1 MLQSMRQGAQGT
13 TAKIIIG
20 LIVLYFAAFGL
31 ETLLPGG
38 AGTSVAE
45 VNGEEISPIA
55 LQEAVTQQKRQLI
68 SILGESI
75 DPAMLDD
82 ERLQP
87 RALES
92 LIQRALLLQKASELR
107 LVASDAQVGK
117 SITAI
122 DAFQLNGAFS
132 TDAYKSV
139 LANAG
144 YTPERF
150 RRLQA
155 EDIVLT
161 QLEAA
166 VSESEFVTQREL
178 SAMADLV
185 AEERDVRY
193 LVIPEGTLL
202 ESEALSDSA
211 VQAYYDN
218 NQSDFLKPEQV
229 VVDYI
234 LITPDDFTV
243 EVDEATIRQQF
254 ESVRDEYTVT
264 TQSQVSHILLIASE
278 EESESDFARRVSEVS
293 ERLALA
299 EDFAAIAQELSDDI
313 GSASQGGA
321 LGFTDGTAF
330 PEEMESAIAALQS
343 PGEVSEAVVTDAG
356 THFIRLEER
365 IAGEAV
371 SYEDIKD
378 ELRESIESAEA
389 ERALLVAVEALR
401 DLVFNAPDLVGPA
414 SAIDG
419 AVQRSEAFSRD
430 AGSDL
435 FADAALR
442 EIAFTEEVFEEGN
455 NSEVVELSNKRF
467 VVLRVNEI
475 RPTQVSPFPEVEGE
489 IVERLRNELELE
501 ALAQLQA
508 RAEQAL
514 MGGASF
520 ESVATTLD
528 LEWRVELA
536 TTRLASQL
544 PRPVLEAAFSM
555 AAGAT
560 STLRVV
566 AVPGGGHALIQL
578 ARVTPG
584 SIAGLTASEAE
595 TLMSRRSM
603 EQQRLS
609 FGEYLKFQRD
619 TADIIIR

>member
-1 MLQSMRQGAQGT
+1 
-13 TAKIIIG
+13 
-20 LIVLYFAAFGL
+20 
-31 ETLLPGG
+31 
-38 AGTSVAE
+38 
-45 VNGEEISPIA
+45 
-55 LQEAVTQQKRQLI
+55 
-68 SILGESI
+68 
-75 DPAMLDD
+75 
-82 ERLQP
+82 
-87 RALES
+87 
-92 LIQRALLLQKASELR
+92 
-107 LVASDAQVGK
+107 
-117 SITAI
+117 
-122 DAFQLNGAFS
+122 
-132 TDAYKSV
+132 
-139 LANAG
+139 
-144 YTPERF
+144 
-150 RRLQA
+150 
-155 EDIVLT
+155 
-161 QLEAA
+161 
-166 VSESEFVTQREL
+166 
-178 SAMADLV
+178 
-185 AEERDVRY
+185 
-193 LVIPEGTLL
+193 
-202 ESEALSDSA
+202 
-211 VQAYYDN
+211 
-218 NQSDFLKPEQV
+218 
-229 VVDYI
+229 
-234 LITPDDFTV
+234 V

-330 PEEMESAIAALQS
+330 PEEMEAAIAALQS

>member
-1 MLQSMRQGAQGT
+1 
-13 TAKIIIG
+13 
-20 LIVLYFAAFGL
+20 L

-202 ESEALSDSA
+202 
-211 VQAYYDN
+211 
-218 NQSDFLKPEQV
+218 
-229 VVDYI
+229 
-234 LITPDDFTV
+234 
-243 EVDEATIRQQF
+243 
-254 ESVRDEYTVT
+254 
-264 TQSQVSHILLIASE
+264 
-278 EESESDFARRVSEVS
+278 
-293 ERLALA
+293 
-299 EDFAAIAQELSDDI
+299 
-313 GSASQGGA
+313 
-321 LGFTDGTAF
+321 
-330 PEEMESAIAALQS
+330 
-343 PGEVSEAVVTDAG
+343 
-356 THFIRLEER
+356 
-365 IAGEAV
+365 
-371 SYEDIKD
+371 
-378 ELRESIESAEA
+378 
-389 ERALLVAVEALR
+389 
-401 DLVFNAPDLVGPA
+401 
-414 SAIDG
+414 
-419 AVQRSEAFSRD
+419 
-430 AGSDL
+430 
-435 FADAALR
+435 
-442 EIAFTEEVFEEGN
+442 
-455 NSEVVELSNKRF
+455 
-467 VVLRVNEI
+467 
-475 RPTQVSPFPEVEGE
+475 
-489 IVERLRNELELE
+489 
-501 ALAQLQA
+501 
-508 RAEQAL
+508 
-514 MGGASF
+514 
-520 ESVATTLD
+520 
-528 LEWRVELA
+528 
-536 TTRLASQL
+536 
-544 PRPVLEAAFSM
+544 
-555 AAGAT
+555 
-560 STLRVV
+560 
-566 AVPGGGHALIQL
+566 
-578 ARVTPG
+578 
-584 SIAGLTASEAE
+584 
-595 TLMSRRSM
+595 
-603 EQQRLS
+603 
-609 FGEYLKFQRD
+609 
-619 TADIIIR
+619 